1 MQLSRDP
8 RRRRG
13 GTLPVKE
20 LQRVKR
26 ILRFPHIKP
35 SLFAVILLLAAVF
48 FWRQP
53 GIQAQQVA
61 TDDVTVIPL
70 PVPPNVIG
78 TYIRGASND
87 GQRLVLES
95 INDYNGR
102 NVDSNSEIWIYDVSA
117 RRMIMITDTSDLQER
132 TTNADGTVN
141 IKTLLRVSNLTPAIS
156 GDGTRIVFMSNGAL
170 GGTTN
175 ADGNFEIYLAEIP
188 LGSTTPTI
196 RRLTDTG
203 PNFTDEVVK
212 EFVSNYA
219 PTISDDG
226 RTVAFVSTRNLFRP
240 IDGGPASFTALK
252 EGPGAS
258 EPDGNAEIFL
268 YREATRQYTQVTAT
282 RDVDATVNFAVR
294 GFNSAPYLSGNG
306 QVLAF
311 LSGFNFPGATAN
323 RNTDFNG
330 EIYTHRVGDAVNTV
344 TQITRTDG
352 RSTIPINGPEN
363 VLGASTRPLSFDGT
377 KLVFESS
384 GDLGGKNADKTR
396 EVYLADLSGSAPV
409 FQQLT
414 NQATPDLV
422 KSDFAFFPS
431 LNSAGTYVVF
441 SSILNLV
448 PATTSSVLS
457 DNGDGSREI
466 FRYHIPTAKFSQLT
480 FTPVSDLV
488 VDQREN
494 RTNPHINDAGDLIS
508 FSFEAKSLLP
518 AGPTISDLFQAQVRP
533 VTARNTVEPKIAN
546 AASYDATQVARGSI
560 VAVFG
565 TQLAN
570 STVTAPSADLPF
582 QLGGVSVKVAGI
594 ASQLIYVS
602 PAQIN
607 LVLPLNVNP
616 ADGVEFSVNNN
627 GVISA
632 GKVKVAAVAPGV
644 FTASGDGKGRAAA
657 QCGRLSETGLT
668 FPLTP
673 PPCDVGNVSNYNTLV
688 LYLTGVRNAQ
698 GVTVKIGDQTLLPS
712 YVGPQPDFPG
722 LDQINVTLVAEL
734 AAKTD
739 QEITVTATTTASVD
753 SNKSTVTFVEAVP
766 SVSTFN
772 AASFEGGVVARG
784 SLAVIR
790 GTGLAAA
797 SATATGSELPLTLGG
812 VTASVGGRPAGLAA
826 VTDASITLV
835 IPTEILPADFVEVV
849 INNAGKIFRGR
860 VRVQLASPGL
870 FTKSNDGEGAAIARC
885 GLVGANGTVTYT
897 DPPCA
902 VGTEAAPRQ
911 LRIIGTGW
919 RFADSLKVRIGETE
933 VPVIASGALS
943 GAPGNEFI
951 DLRLVPALVGKTDV
965 DVSVITKVGSEEK
978 TSRSGVKVSFTSSN

>member
-13 GTLPVKE
+13 GILPVKE

-35 SLFAVILLLAAVF
+35 SLFAVTLLLLAAL

-53 GIQAQQVA
+53 GIQAQQAA
-61 TDDVTVIPL
+61 TEDVTVIPL

-175 ADGNFEIYLAEIP
+175 ADGNFEIYLAELP

-258 EPDGNAEIFL
+258 DPDGNAEIFL

-282 RDVDATVNFAVR
+282 RDVDATANFAVR

-306 QVLAF
+306 QVLVF

-323 RNTDFNG
+323 RNADFNG
-330 EIYTHRVGDAVNTV
+330 EIYTHRVGDAANTV

-352 RSTIPINGPEN
+352 RSAIPINGPEN
-363 VLGASTRPLSFDGT
+363 VIGASTRPLNFDGT

-396 EVYLADLSGSAPV
+396 EVFLADLSGSTPV

-414 NQATPDLV
+414 SQATPDLV

-431 LNSAGTYVVF
+431 INSAGTYVVF
-441 SSILNLV
+441 SSILNLA
-448 PATTSSVLS
+448 PSTTSTVLT
-457 DNGDGSREI
+457 DNADGSREV

-480 FTPVSDLV
+480 FSPLSDLV
-488 VDQREN
+488 IDQREN
-494 RTNPHINDAGDLIS
+494 RTNPYINNAGDIAS

-518 AGPTISDLFQAQVRP
+518 AGQTLSDLFQALVRP
-533 VTARNTVEPKIAN
+533 VTSRNSVEPKMAN
-546 AASYDATQVARGSI
+546 AASYDATQVADGSI
-560 VAVFG
+560 AAVFG
-565 TQLAN
+565 TDLAN
-570 STVTAPSADLPF
+570 GTLSAPSAELPF
-582 QLGGVSVKVAGI
+582 QLGGVTVKVAGI
-594 ASQLIYVS
+594 AARLIYLS
-602 PAQIN
+602 PSQIN
-607 LVLPLNVNP
+607 LVLPPNIAP
-616 ADGVEFSVNNN
+616 ADGVEFSINNN
-627 GVISA
+627 GVVSV
-632 GKVKVAAVAPGV
+632 GKVKVASVAPGV
-644 FTASGDGKGRAAA
+644 FTASGDGKGLAAA

-673 PPCDVGNVSNYNTLV
+673 PPCDVGNTSYFNTLV

-698 GVTVKIGDQTLLPS
+698 GVTVKIGDQTLNPS

-734 AAKTD
+734 AAKAD
-739 QEITVTATTTASVD
+739 QEIIVTATRTATVD
-753 SNKSTVTFVEAVP
+753 SNKSAVTFVAAVP

-772 AASFEGGVVARG
+772 AASFEGGVVAVG
-784 SLAVIR
+784 SLAVVR

-797 SATATGSELPLTLGG
+797 SVTATGSDLPLTLGG
-812 VTASVGGRPAGLAA
+812 VTAKVAGIPVRLAA
-826 VTDASITLV
+826 VSDESITLV
-835 IPTEILPADFVEVV
+835 VPTEIAPADFVEVA
-849 INNAGKIFRGR
+849 IDNAGKLFRGR
-860 VRVQLASPGL
+860 VRVQRASPGL
-870 FTKSNDGEGAAIARC
+870 FTKTNDGEGVAVARC
-885 GLVGANGTVTYT
+885 GLVNADGTVTYT

-902 VGTEAAPRQ
+902 VGTEEAPRQ

-919 RFADSLKVRIGETE
+919 RFADSVRVRIGETD
-933 VPVIASGALS
+933 VPVIASGALP

-951 DLRLVPALVGKTDV
+951 DLRLVPALLGKV
-965 DVSVITKVGSEEK
+965 DLEVSVVTKVGSEEK